1 MMETK
6 EQKNESRTKE
16 KKPLTEQQ
24 RQQRQKMLVYPLMVL
39 LFAGCMWLIFAP
51 SSEDKEKER
60 QGQGFNTD
68 MPMPEDS
75 KIIGDKAKAYEQQDL
90 ENKRKERRGMVGDL
104 SAFWNDSDGDTPT
117 DDADTS
123 DDYRL
128 TRTETTDGETADERQ
143 AGIRTS
149 AAAYQRLNTSLGTF
163 YEPPKEDTEKEELR
177 ERIDELEA
185 MLVAQ
190 DSKPSTM
197 EEQVALLEKSYELAA
212 KYQNDNNAGQAA
224 QPDETGGSVSTGEK
238 SMKAEPVSDVR
249 RTVVSA
255 LPQPM
260 TDSAFIAD
268 YSGERRETADE
279 RQAGIRTSAA
289 AYQRLNTSLGTF
301 YEPPKEDTEK
311 EELRERIDEL
321 EAMLVA
327 QDSKPST
334 MEEQVALLEKSYE
347 LAAKYQNDN
356 NAGQA
361 AQPDETGGSVSTGE
375 KSMKAEPVSDVR
387 RTVVSALP
395 QPMTD
400 SAFIADY
407 SGERNYGFHTAIGA
421 EETTGKNTIAACV
434 QGDQT
439 LTDGQTVKLRL
450 LEPMRVSG
458 RVIPRN
464 TLLVGA
470 ARLQGERLGIGITS
484 LEHGGNIIPVE
495 LEVYDSDGQ
504 AGIFIPGS
512 MEIDAAKE
520 IGANM
525 GSSLGSSINIST
537 DAGAQLAS
545 DLGRG
550 AIQGISQ
557 YISKRMRTVKV
568 HLKSGYRVLLYQEK
582 E

>member
-1 MMETK
+1 MEK
-6 EQKNESRTKE
+6 EQKKNETKE

-24 RQQRQKMLVYPLMVL
+24 RQQRRKMLVYPLMGL
-39 LFAGCMWLIFAP
+39 LFLGCMWLIFAP
-51 SSEDKEKER
+51 SSEDREKAK

-68 MPMPEDS
+68 MPLPEDS
-75 KIIGDKAKAYEQQDL
+75 KIIGDKAKAYEQLQL
-90 ENKRKERRGMVGDL
+90 ENRQKERRGMVGDL
-104 SAFWNDSDGDTPT
+104 SSFWHDGAEKPDT
-117 DDADTS
+117 AAAS

-128 TRTETTDGETADERQ
+128 TQTEPSENERADKQQ

-149 AAAYQRLNTSLGTF
+149 AAAYERLNTSLGTF
-163 YEPPKEDTEKEELR
+163 YEPPKEDREKEELR

-185 MLVAQ
+185 MLMAQ
-190 DSKPSTM
+190 EGKPSSM

-212 KYQNDNNAGQAA
+212 RYQNGKGNAGQTAPEGTETSA
-224 QPDETGGSVSTGEK
+224 KSDER
-238 SMKAEPVSDVR
+238 SMKAEPVSGVR
-249 RTVVSA
+249 PAVVSA

-268 YSGERRETADE
+268 YA
-279 RQAGIRTSAA
+279 
-289 AYQRLNTSLGTF
+289 
-301 YEPPKEDTEK
+301 
-311 EELRERIDEL
+311 
-321 EAMLVA
+321 
-327 QDSKPST
+327 
-334 MEEQVALLEKSYE
+334 
-347 LAAKYQNDN
+347 
-356 NAGQA
+356 
-361 AQPDETGGSVSTGE
+361 
-375 KSMKAEPVSDVR
+375 
-387 RTVVSALP
+387 
-395 QPMTD
+395 
-400 SAFIADY
+400 
-407 SGERNYGFHTAIGA
+407 GERNYGFHTAIGTA
-421 EETTGKNTIAACV
+421 EAPEKNTIAACV

-439 LTDGQTVKLRL
+439 ITDGQTVKLRL

-484 LEHGGNIIPVE
+484 LEHGGSIIPVE

>member
-1 MMETK
+1 MCMEK
-6 EQKNESRTKE
+6 EQKKNETKE

-24 RQQRQKMLVYPLMVL
+24 RQQRRKMLVYPLMGL
-39 LFAGCMWLIFAP
+39 LFLGCMWLIFAP
-51 SSEDKEKER
+51 SSEDREKAR

-68 MPMPEDS
+68 MPLPEDS
-75 KIIGDKAKAYEQQDL
+75 KIIGDKAKAYEQLQL
-90 ENKRKERRGMVGDL
+90 ENRQKERRGMVGDL
-104 SAFWNDSDGDTPT
+104 SSFWHDGAEKPDT
-117 DDADTS
+117 AAAS

-128 TRTETTDGETADERQ
+128 TQTEPSENERADKQQ

-149 AAAYQRLNTSLGTF
+149 AAAYERLSTSLGTF
-163 YEPPKEDTEKEELR
+163 YEPPKEDREKEELR

-185 MLVAQ
+185 MLMAQ
-190 DSKPSTM
+190 EGKPSSM

-212 KYQNDNNAGQAA
+212 KYQNGKGNAGQTEEM
-224 QPDETGGSVSTGEK
+224 ETSAKADGK
-238 SMKAEPVSDVR
+238 SMKAEPVSGVR
-249 RTVVSA
+249 PAVVSA

-268 YSGERRETADE
+268 YA
-279 RQAGIRTSAA
+279 
-289 AYQRLNTSLGTF
+289 
-301 YEPPKEDTEK
+301 
-311 EELRERIDEL
+311 
-321 EAMLVA
+321 
-327 QDSKPST
+327 
-334 MEEQVALLEKSYE
+334 
-347 LAAKYQNDN
+347 
-356 NAGQA
+356 
-361 AQPDETGGSVSTGE
+361 
-375 KSMKAEPVSDVR
+375 
-387 RTVVSALP
+387 
-395 QPMTD
+395 
-400 SAFIADY
+400 
-407 SGERNYGFHTAIGA
+407 GERNYGFHTAIGA

-470 ARLQGERLGIGITS
+470 ARLQGERLGIGIIS

-568 HLKSGYRVLLYQEK
+568 HLKSGYRVLLYQKK

>member
-1 MMETK
+1 MCMEK
-6 EQKNESRTKE
+6 EQKKNETKE

-24 RQQRQKMLVYPLMVL
+24 RQQRRKMLVYPLMGL
-39 LFAGCMWLIFAP
+39 LFLGCLWLIFAP
-51 SSEDKEKER
+51 SSEDREKAK

-68 MPMPEDS
+68 MPLPEDS
-75 KIIGDKAKAYEQQDL
+75 KIIGDKAKAYEQLQL
-90 ENKRKERRGMVGDL
+90 ENRQKERRGMVGDL
-104 SAFWNDSDGDTPT
+104 SSFWHDGAEKPDT
-117 DDADTS
+117 AAAS

-128 TRTETTDGETADERQ
+128 TQTEPSENERADKQQ

-149 AAAYQRLNTSLGTF
+149 AAAYERLSTSLGTF
-163 YEPPKEDTEKEELR
+163 YEPPKEDREKEELR

-185 MLVAQ
+185 MLMAQ
-190 DSKPSTM
+190 EGKPSSM

-212 KYQNDNNAGQAA
+212 KYQNGKGNAGQTEEMETSAKA
-224 QPDETGGSVSTGEK
+224 DER
-238 SMKAEPVSDVR
+238 SMKAEPVSGVR
-249 RTVVSA
+249 PAVVSA

-268 YSGERRETADE
+268 YA
-279 RQAGIRTSAA
+279 
-289 AYQRLNTSLGTF
+289 
-301 YEPPKEDTEK
+301 
-311 EELRERIDEL
+311 
-321 EAMLVA
+321 
-327 QDSKPST
+327 
-334 MEEQVALLEKSYE
+334 
-347 LAAKYQNDN
+347 
-356 NAGQA
+356 
-361 AQPDETGGSVSTGE
+361 
-375 KSMKAEPVSDVR
+375 
-387 RTVVSALP
+387 
-395 QPMTD
+395 
-400 SAFIADY
+400 
-407 SGERNYGFHTAIGA
+407 GERNYGFHTAIGTA
-421 EETTGKNTIAACV
+421 EASEKNTIAACV

-484 LEHGGNIIPVE
+484 LEHGGSIIPVE

>member
-1 MMETK
+1 METK
-6 EQKNESRTKE
+6 EQKNETRTKE
-16 KKPLTEQQ
+16 KKPLKEQQ
-24 RQQRQKMLVYPLMVL
+24 RQQRKKMLVYPLMVL
-39 LFAGCMWLIFAP
+39 LFVGCMWLIFAP
-51 SSEDKEKER
+51 SSEDKEKAE

-68 MPMPEDS
+68 MPLPEDS

-90 ENKRKERRGMVGDL
+90 ENKQKERRGMVGDL
-104 SAFWNDSDGDTPT
+104 SAFWNDGGENENDT
-117 DDADTS
+117 AS

-128 TRTETTDGETADERQ
+128 TRTETPEKETENETQ

-190 DSKPSTM
+190 EGKPSTM

-212 KYQNDNNAGQAA
+212 KYQSEGNNAGQAA
-224 QPDETGGSVSTGEK
+224 QPEETGSPVSTGEK

-255 LPQPM
+255 L
-260 TDSAFIAD
+260 S
-268 YSGERRETADE
+268 
-279 RQAGIRTSAA
+279 
-289 AYQRLNTSLGTF
+289 
-301 YEPPKEDTEK
+301 
-311 EELRERIDEL
+311 
-321 EAMLVA
+321 
-327 QDSKPST
+327 
-334 MEEQVALLEKSYE
+334 
-347 LAAKYQNDN
+347 
-356 NAGQA
+356 
-361 AQPDETGGSVSTGE
+361 
-375 KSMKAEPVSDVR
+375 
-387 RTVVSALP
+387 

-407 SGERNYGFHTAIGA
+407 SGERNYGFHTAIGT
-421 EETTGKNTIAACV
+421 EDVTGKNTIAASV

-458 RVIPRN
+458 RIISRN
-464 TLLVGA
+464 TTLIGA
-470 ARLQGERLGIGITS
+470 ARLQGERLGIQITS
-484 LEHGGNIIPVE
+484 LEHEGTIIPVE

-568 HLKSGYRVLLYQEK
+568 HLKSGYKVLLYQNK

>member
-1 MMETK
+1 MCMEK
-6 EQKNESRTKE
+6 EQKKNETKE

-24 RQQRQKMLVYPLMVL
+24 RQQRRKMLVYPLMGL
-39 LFAGCMWLIFAP
+39 LFLGCMWLIFAP
-51 SSEDKEKER
+51 SSEDREKAK

-68 MPMPEDS
+68 MPLPEDS
-75 KIIGDKAKAYEQQDL
+75 KIIGDKAKAYEQLQL
-90 ENKRKERRGMVGDL
+90 ENRQKERRGMVGDL
-104 SAFWNDSDGDTPT
+104 SAFWNEDNRDESDTV
-117 DDADTS
+117 S

-128 TRTETTDGETADERQ
+128 TQTEPSENERADKQQ

-149 AAAYQRLNTSLGTF
+149 AAAYERLNTSLGTF
-163 YEPPKEDTEKEELR
+163 YEPPKKDREKEELR

-185 MLVAQ
+185 MLMAQ
-190 DSKPSTM
+190 EGKPSSM

-212 KYQNDNNAGQAA
+212 KYQNGKGNAGQSA
-224 QPDETGGSVSTGEK
+224 QPEGTETSAKADER
-238 SMKAEPVSDVR
+238 SMKAEPISGVR
-249 RTVVSA
+249 PAVVSA

-268 YSGERRETADE
+268 YA
-279 RQAGIRTSAA
+279 
-289 AYQRLNTSLGTF
+289 
-301 YEPPKEDTEK
+301 
-311 EELRERIDEL
+311 
-321 EAMLVA
+321 
-327 QDSKPST
+327 
-334 MEEQVALLEKSYE
+334 
-347 LAAKYQNDN
+347 
-356 NAGQA
+356 
-361 AQPDETGGSVSTGE
+361 
-375 KSMKAEPVSDVR
+375 
-387 RTVVSALP
+387 
-395 QPMTD
+395 
-400 SAFIADY
+400 
-407 SGERNYGFHTAIGA
+407 GERNYGFHTAIGTA
-421 EETTGKNTIAACV
+421 EASEKNTIAACV

-439 LTDGQTVKLRL
+439 ITDGQTVKLRL

-484 LEHGGNIIPVE
+484 LEHRGSIIPVK

-557 YISKRMRTVKV
+557 YISKRMRTIKV

>member
-1 MMETK
+1 METK
-6 EQKNESRTKE
+6 EQKNETRTKE

-24 RQQRQKMLVYPLMVL
+24 RQQRKKMLVYPLMGL
-39 LFAGCMWLIFAP
+39 TFLGCMWLIFAP
-51 SSEDKEKER
+51 SSSDREKAR

-68 MPMPEDS
+68 MPLPEDS

-90 ENKRKERRGMVGDL
+90 ENKQKERRGMVGDL
-104 SAFWNDSDGDTPT
+104 SAFWNDGGENENDT
-117 DDADTS
+117 AS

-128 TRTETTDGETADERQ
+128 TRTETPEKETENETQ

-190 DSKPSTM
+190 EGKPSTM

-212 KYQNDNNAGQAA
+212 KYQSEGNNAGQAA
-224 QPDETGGSVSTGEK
+224 QPEETGSPVSTGEK

-255 LPQPM
+255 L
-260 TDSAFIAD
+260 S
-268 YSGERRETADE
+268 
-279 RQAGIRTSAA
+279 
-289 AYQRLNTSLGTF
+289 
-301 YEPPKEDTEK
+301 
-311 EELRERIDEL
+311 
-321 EAMLVA
+321 
-327 QDSKPST
+327 
-334 MEEQVALLEKSYE
+334 
-347 LAAKYQNDN
+347 
-356 NAGQA
+356 
-361 AQPDETGGSVSTGE
+361 
-375 KSMKAEPVSDVR
+375 
-387 RTVVSALP
+387 

-407 SGERNYGFHTAIGA
+407 SGERNYGFHTAIGT
-421 EETTGKNTIAACV
+421 EDVTGKNTIAASV

-458 RVIPRN
+458 RIISRN
-464 TLLVGA
+464 MTLIGA
-470 ARLQGERLGIGITS
+470 ARLQGERLGIQITS
-484 LEHGGNIIPVE
+484 LEHEGTIIPVE

-568 HLKSGYRVLLYQEK
+568 HLKSGYKVLLYQNK

>member
-1 MMETK
+1 METK
-6 EQKNESRTKE
+6 EQKNETRTKE

-24 RQQRQKMLVYPLMVL
+24 RQQRKKMLVYPLMVL
-39 LFAGCMWLIFAP
+39 LFVGCMWLIFAP
-51 SSEDKEKER
+51 SSEDKEKAE

-68 MPMPEDS
+68 MPLPEDS

-90 ENKRKERRGMVGDL
+90 ENKQKERRGMVGDL
-104 SAFWNDSDGDTPT
+104 SAFWNDGGENENDT
-117 DDADTS
+117 AS

-128 TRTETTDGETADERQ
+128 TRTETPEKETENETQ

-190 DSKPSTM
+190 EGKPSTM

-212 KYQNDNNAGQAA
+212 KYQSEGNNAGQAA
-224 QPDETGGSVSTGEK
+224 QPEETGSPVSTGEK

-255 LPQPM
+255 L
-260 TDSAFIAD
+260 S
-268 YSGERRETADE
+268 
-279 RQAGIRTSAA
+279 
-289 AYQRLNTSLGTF
+289 
-301 YEPPKEDTEK
+301 
-311 EELRERIDEL
+311 
-321 EAMLVA
+321 
-327 QDSKPST
+327 
-334 MEEQVALLEKSYE
+334 
-347 LAAKYQNDN
+347 
-356 NAGQA
+356 
-361 AQPDETGGSVSTGE
+361 
-375 KSMKAEPVSDVR
+375 
-387 RTVVSALP
+387 

-407 SGERNYGFHTAIGA
+407 SGERNYGFHTAIGT
-421 EETTGKNTIAACV
+421 EDVTGKNTIAASV

-458 RVIPRN
+458 RIISRN
-464 TLLVGA
+464 TTLIGA
-470 ARLQGERLGIGITS
+470 ARLQGERLGIQITS
-484 LEHGGNIIPVE
+484 LEHEGTIIPVE

-537 DAGAQLAS
+537 DAGAHLAS

-568 HLKSGYRVLLYQEK
+568 HLKSGYKVLLYQNK

>member
-1 MMETK
+1 M
-6 EQKNESRTKE
+6 
-16 KKPLTEQQ
+16 
-24 RQQRQKMLVYPLMVL
+24 
-39 LFAGCMWLIFAP
+39 
-51 SSEDKEKER
+51 
-60 QGQGFNTD
+60 
-68 MPMPEDS
+68 
-75 KIIGDKAKAYEQQDL
+75 
-90 ENKRKERRGMVGDL
+90 
-104 SAFWNDSDGDTPT
+104 
-117 DDADTS
+117 
-123 DDYRL
+123 
-128 TRTETTDGETADERQ
+128 
-143 AGIRTS
+143 
-149 AAAYQRLNTSLGTF
+149 
-163 YEPPKEDTEKEELR
+163 
-177 ERIDELEA
+177 
-185 MLVAQ
+185 
-190 DSKPSTM
+190 
-197 EEQVALLEKSYELAA
+197 
-212 KYQNDNNAGQAA
+212 
-224 QPDETGGSVSTGEK
+224 
-238 SMKAEPVSDVR
+238 
-249 RTVVSA
+249 
-255 LPQPM
+255 
-260 TDSAFIAD
+260 
-268 YSGERRETADE
+268 
-279 RQAGIRTSAA
+279 
-289 AYQRLNTSLGTF
+289 
-301 YEPPKEDTEK
+301 
-311 EELRERIDEL
+311 
-321 EAMLVA
+321 
-327 QDSKPST
+327 
-334 MEEQVALLEKSYE
+334 
-347 LAAKYQNDN
+347 
-356 NAGQA
+356 
-361 AQPDETGGSVSTGE
+361 STGE

-407 SGERNYGFHTAIGA
+407 SGERNYGFQ
-421 EETTGKNTIAACV
+421 GKNTIAACV

>member
-1 MMETK
+1 MYMEK
-6 EQKNESRTKE
+6 EQKKNETKE

-24 RQQRQKMLVYPLMVL
+24 RRQRQKMLVYPLMVL
-39 LFAGCMWLIFAP
+39 LFAGCLWLIFAP

-60 QGQGFNTD
+60 QGRGFNTD
-68 MPMPEDS
+68 MPLPEDS

-104 SAFWNDSDGDTPT
+104 SAFWNDGGENGSDT
-117 DDADTS
+117 AS

-128 TRTETTDGETADERQ
+128 TRAETPEDKPGDETRAN
-143 AGIRTS
+143 IRTS

-163 YEPPKEDTEKEELR
+163 YEPPKEDREKEELR

-185 MLVAQ
+185 MLMAQ
-190 DSKPSTM
+190 EGKPSSM

-212 KYQNDNNAGQAA
+212 RYQNGKGNAGQTA
-224 QPDETGGSVSTGEK
+224 QPEGTETSAKSDER
-238 SMKAEPVSDVR
+238 SMKAEPVSGVR
-249 RTVVSA
+249 PAVVSA

-268 YSGERRETADE
+268 YA
-279 RQAGIRTSAA
+279 
-289 AYQRLNTSLGTF
+289 
-301 YEPPKEDTEK
+301 
-311 EELRERIDEL
+311 
-321 EAMLVA
+321 
-327 QDSKPST
+327 
-334 MEEQVALLEKSYE
+334 
-347 LAAKYQNDN
+347 
-356 NAGQA
+356 
-361 AQPDETGGSVSTGE
+361 
-375 KSMKAEPVSDVR
+375 
-387 RTVVSALP
+387 
-395 QPMTD
+395 
-400 SAFIADY
+400 
-407 SGERNYGFHTAIGA
+407 GERNYGFHTAIGTA
-421 EETTGKNTIAACV
+421 EASEKNTIAACV

-484 LEHGGNIIPVE
+484 LEHGGSIIPVE

-557 YISKRMRTVKV
+557 YISKRMRTIKV
-568 HLKSGYRVLLYQEK
+568 HLKSGCRVLLYQEK

>member
-6 EQKNESRTKE
+6 EQKNETRTKE

-24 RQQRQKMLVYPLMVL
+24 RQQRKKMLVYPLMVL

-51 SSEDKEKER
+51 SSKDKEKAQ

-68 MPMPEDS
+68 MPLPEDS

-90 ENKRKERRGMVGDL
+90 ENKQKERRGMVGDL
-104 SAFWNDSDGDTPT
+104 SAFWNDGEKDGSDTV
-117 DDADTS
+117 S

-128 TRTETTDGETADERQ
+128 TTETPEKETGDETQ

-149 AAAYQRLNTSLGTF
+149 AAAYERLNTSLGTF
-163 YEPPKEDTEKEELR
+163 YEPPKEDSEKEELR

-190 DSKPSTM
+190 EGKPTTM
-197 EEQVALLEKSYELAA
+197 EEQVTLLEKSYELAA
-212 KYQNDNNAGQAA
+212 KYQNGNNAGQAA

-238 SMKAEPVSDVR
+238 SMKAEPISDVR

-268 YSGERRETADE
+268 YA
-279 RQAGIRTSAA
+279 
-289 AYQRLNTSLGTF
+289 
-301 YEPPKEDTEK
+301 
-311 EELRERIDEL
+311 
-321 EAMLVA
+321 
-327 QDSKPST
+327 
-334 MEEQVALLEKSYE
+334 
-347 LAAKYQNDN
+347 
-356 NAGQA
+356 
-361 AQPDETGGSVSTGE
+361 
-375 KSMKAEPVSDVR
+375 
-387 RTVVSALP
+387 
-395 QPMTD
+395 
-400 SAFIADY
+400 
-407 SGERNYGFHTAIGA
+407 GERNYGFHTAIGTA
-421 EETTGKNTIAACV
+421 EASEKNTIAACV

-439 LTDGQTVKLRL
+439 ITDGQTVKLRL

-458 RVIPRN
+458 RIIPRN

-484 LEHGGNIIPVE
+484 LEHGGSIIPVE

>member
-1 MMETK
+1 MYMEK
-6 EQKNESRTKE
+6 EQKKNETKE

-24 RQQRQKMLVYPLMVL
+24 RRQRQKMLVYPLMVL

-51 SSEDKEKER
+51 SSEEKEKAE

-68 MPMPEDS
+68 MPLPEDS

-90 ENKRKERRGMVGDL
+90 ENKRKERRGMVGNL
-104 SAFWNDSDGDTPT
+104 SAFWNDGEKDGSDTV
-117 DDADTS
+117 S

-128 TRTETTDGETADERQ
+128 TQTETPEGKPGDGTRAN
-143 AGIRTS
+143 IRTS

-163 YEPPKEDTEKEELR
+163 YEQPKEDTEKEELQ

-190 DSKPSTM
+190 ESEPSTM

-212 KYQNDNNAGQAA
+212 KYQNGNNAGQSA
-224 QPDETGGSVSTGEK
+224 QPKETEASVSARNGK
-238 SMKAEPVSDVR
+238 AVAEPVS
-249 RTVVSA
+249 
-255 LPQPM
+255 
-260 TDSAFIAD
+260 
-268 YSGERRETADE
+268 G
-279 RQAGIRTSAA
+279 
-289 AYQRLNTSLGTF
+289 
-301 YEPPKEDTEK
+301 
-311 EELRERIDEL
+311 
-321 EAMLVA
+321 
-327 QDSKPST
+327 
-334 MEEQVALLEKSYE
+334 
-347 LAAKYQNDN
+347 
-356 NAGQA
+356 
-361 AQPDETGGSVSTGE
+361 
-375 KSMKAEPVSDVR
+375 VR

-407 SGERNYGFHTAIGA
+407 SGERNYGFHTAVGA

-458 RVIPRN
+458 RIVPRN
-464 TLLVGA
+464 TSLVGA
-470 ARLQGERLGIGITS
+470 ARLQGERLGIRITS
-484 LEHGGNIIPVE
+484 LEHGGTIIPVE

-568 HLKSGYRVLLYQEK
+568 HLKSGYKVLLYQEK

>member
-1 MMETK
+1 MCMEK
-6 EQKNESRTKE
+6 EQKKNETKE

-24 RQQRQKMLVYPLMVL
+24 RQQRRKMLVYPLMGL
-39 LFAGCMWLIFAP
+39 LFLGCMWLIFAP
-51 SSEDKEKER
+51 SSEDREKAR

-68 MPMPEDS
+68 MPLPEDS
-75 KIIGDKAKAYEQQDL
+75 KIIGDKAKAYEQLQL
-90 ENKRKERRGMVGDL
+90 ENRQKERRGMVGDL
-104 SAFWNDSDGDTPT
+104 SSFWHDGAEKPDT
-117 DDADTS
+117 AAAS

-128 TRTETTDGETADERQ
+128 TQTEPSENERADKQQ

-149 AAAYQRLNTSLGTF
+149 AAAYERLSTSLGTF
-163 YEPPKEDTEKEELR
+163 YEPPKEDREKEELR

-185 MLVAQ
+185 MLMAQ
-190 DSKPSTM
+190 EGKPSSM

-212 KYQNDNNAGQAA
+212 KYQNGKGNAGQTEEM
-224 QPDETGGSVSTGEK
+224 ETSAKADGK
-238 SMKAEPVSDVR
+238 SMKAEPVSGVR
-249 RTVVSA
+249 PAVVSA

-268 YSGERRETADE
+268 YA
-279 RQAGIRTSAA
+279 
-289 AYQRLNTSLGTF
+289 
-301 YEPPKEDTEK
+301 
-311 EELRERIDEL
+311 
-321 EAMLVA
+321 
-327 QDSKPST
+327 
-334 MEEQVALLEKSYE
+334 
-347 LAAKYQNDN
+347 
-356 NAGQA
+356 
-361 AQPDETGGSVSTGE
+361 
-375 KSMKAEPVSDVR
+375 
-387 RTVVSALP
+387 
-395 QPMTD
+395 
-400 SAFIADY
+400 
-407 SGERNYGFHTAIGA
+407 GERNYGFHTAIGTA
-421 EETTGKNTIAACV
+421 EAPEKNTIAACV

-470 ARLQGERLGIGITS
+470 ARLQGERLGIGIIS

>member
-1 MMETK
+1 METK
-6 EQKNESRTKE
+6 EQKNETRTKE

-24 RQQRQKMLVYPLMVL
+24 RRQRQKMLVYPLMVL
-39 LFAGCMWLIFAP
+39 LFAGSLWLIFAP
-51 SSEDKEKER
+51 SPEDKEKAE

-68 MPMPEDS
+68 MPLPEDS

-104 SAFWNDSDGDTPT
+104 SAFWNDGGENENDT
-117 DDADTS
+117 AS

-128 TRTETTDGETADERQ
+128 TRIETPEKETEDETQ

-190 DSKPSTM
+190 EGKPSTM

-212 KYQNDNNAGQAA
+212 KYQSGGGNNAGQAA
-224 QPDETGGSVSTGEK
+224 QPKETEASVSARNG
-238 SMKAEPVSDVR
+238 KAV
-249 RTVVSA
+249 
-255 LPQPM
+255 
-260 TDSAFIAD
+260 
-268 YSGERRETADE
+268 
-279 RQAGIRTSAA
+279 
-289 AYQRLNTSLGTF
+289 
-301 YEPPKEDTEK
+301 
-311 EELRERIDEL
+311 
-321 EAMLVA
+321 
-327 QDSKPST
+327 
-334 MEEQVALLEKSYE
+334 
-347 LAAKYQNDN
+347 
-356 NAGQA
+356 
-361 AQPDETGGSVSTGE
+361 
-375 KSMKAEPVSDVR
+375 AEPVSDVR

-421 EETTGKNTIAACV
+421 EDTTRKNTIAACV

-458 RVIPRN
+458 RIVPRN
-464 TLLVGA
+464 TTLVGA
-470 ARLQGERLGIGITS
+470 ARLQGERLGIQITS
-484 LEHGGNIIPVE
+484 LEHQETIIPVE

>member
-1 MMETK
+1 METK
-6 EQKNESRTKE
+6 EQKNETRTKE

-24 RQQRQKMLVYPLMVL
+24 RRQRQKMLVYPLMVL

-51 SSEDKEKER
+51 SSEDKEKAE

-68 MPMPEDS
+68 MPLPEDS

-90 ENKRKERRGMVGDL
+90 ENKQKERRGMVGDL
-104 SAFWNDSDGDTPT
+104 SAFWNDGGENENDT
-117 DDADTS
+117 AS

-128 TRTETTDGETADERQ
+128 TRTET
-143 AGIRTS
+143 
-149 AAAYQRLNTSLGTF
+149 
-163 YEPPKEDTEKEELR
+163 PEKETE
-177 ERIDELEA
+177 
-185 MLVAQ
+185 
-190 DSKPSTM
+190 
-197 EEQVALLEKSYELAA
+197 
-212 KYQNDNNAGQAA
+212 N
-224 QPDETGGSVSTGEK
+224 ET
-238 SMKAEPVSDVR
+238 
-249 RTVVSA
+249 
-255 LPQPM
+255 
-260 TDSAFIAD
+260 
-268 YSGERRETADE
+268 
-279 RQAGIRTSAA
+279 QAGIRTSAA

-458 RVIPRN
+458 RIIPRN
-464 TLLVGA
+464 TTLVGA
-470 ARLQGERLGIGITS
+470 ARLQGERLGINITS
-484 LEHGGNIIPVE
+484 LEHQGTIIPVE

-512 MEIDAAKE
+512 MEIDAVKE

-568 HLKSGYRVLLYQEK
+568 HLKSGYKVLLYQEK

>member
-163 YEPPKEDTEKEELR
+163 YEPPKEDREKEELR

-185 MLVAQ
+185 MLMAQ
-190 DSKPSTM
+190 EGKPSTM

-212 KYQNDNNAGQAA
+212 KYQNGGNSTGQAT
-224 QPDETGGSVSTGEK
+224 QPKEEIAVPETNGKG
-238 SMKAEPVSDVR
+238 MKAEPVSGVH
-249 RTVVSA
+249 
-255 LPQPM
+255 P
-260 TDSAFIAD
+260 
-268 YSGERRETADE
+268 
-279 RQAGIRTSAA
+279 
-289 AYQRLNTSLGTF
+289 
-301 YEPPKEDTEK
+301 
-311 EELRERIDEL
+311 
-321 EAMLVA
+321 
-327 QDSKPST
+327 
-334 MEEQVALLEKSYE
+334 
-347 LAAKYQNDN
+347 
-356 NAGQA
+356 
-361 AQPDETGGSVSTGE
+361 
-375 KSMKAEPVSDVR
+375 
-387 RTVVSALP
+387 TVVSALP

-407 SGERNYGFHTAIGA
+407 SGERNYGFHTAIGTA
-421 EETTGKNTIAACV
+421 EAQEKNTIAACV

-439 LTDGQTVKLRL
+439 ITDGQTVKLRL

-458 RVIPRN
+458 RIIPRN
-464 TLLVGA
+464 TTLVGA
-470 ARLQGERLGIGITS
+470 ARLQGERLGINITS
-484 LEHGGNIIPVE
+484 LEHGGSIIPVE

>member
-1 MMETK
+1 MYMEK
-6 EQKNESRTKE
+6 EQKKNETKE

-24 RQQRQKMLVYPLMVL
+24 RRQRQKMLVYPLMVL

-68 MPMPEDS
+68 MPLPEDS

-104 SAFWNDSDGDTPT
+104 SAFWNDGEKDGIGTV
-117 DDADTS
+117 S

-128 TRTETTDGETADERQ
+128 TQTETPEDKSGDETRAN
-143 AGIRTS
+143 IRTS

-185 MLVAQ
+185 MLMAQ
-190 DSKPSTM
+190 EGKPSTM

-212 KYQNDNNAGQAA
+212 KYQSGGSNNAGQTA
-224 QPDETGGSVSTGEK
+224 QPEETEVAVPERNGKAV
-238 SMKAEPVSDVR
+238 AEPVSDVR
-249 RTVVSA
+249 
-255 LPQPM
+255 
-260 TDSAFIAD
+260 
-268 YSGERRETADE
+268 
-279 RQAGIRTSAA
+279 
-289 AYQRLNTSLGTF
+289 
-301 YEPPKEDTEK
+301 K
-311 EELRERIDEL
+311 
-321 EAMLVA
+321 
-327 QDSKPST
+327 
-334 MEEQVALLEKSYE
+334 
-347 LAAKYQNDN
+347 
-356 NAGQA
+356 
-361 AQPDETGGSVSTGE
+361 
-375 KSMKAEPVSDVR
+375 
-387 RTVVSALP
+387 TVVSALP

-407 SGERNYGFHTAIGA
+407 SGERNYGFHTAVGGEA
-421 EETTGKNTIAACV
+421 TSGKNTIAACV
-434 QGDQT
+434 QSDQT

-458 RVIPRN
+458 RIVPRN
-464 TLLVGA
+464 TTLVGA
-470 ARLQGERLGIGITS
+470 ARLQGERLGIQITS
-484 LEHGGNIIPVE
+484 LEHQGTIIPVE

-504 AGIFIPGS
+504 VGIFIPGS

>member
-1 MMETK
+1 MEK
-6 EQKNESRTKE
+6 EQKKNETKE

-24 RQQRQKMLVYPLMVL
+24 RQQRRKMLVYPLMGL
-39 LFAGCMWLIFAP
+39 LFLGCMWLIFAP
-51 SSEDKEKER
+51 SSEDREKAR

-68 MPMPEDS
+68 MPLPEDS
-75 KIIGDKAKAYEQQDL
+75 KIIGDKAKAYEQLQL
-90 ENKRKERRGMVGDL
+90 ENRQKERRGMVGDL
-104 SAFWNDSDGDTPT
+104 SSFWHDGAEKPDT
-117 DDADTS
+117 AAAS

-128 TRTETTDGETADERQ
+128 TQTEPSENERADKQQ

-149 AAAYQRLNTSLGTF
+149 AAAYERLSTSLGTF
-163 YEPPKEDTEKEELR
+163 YEPPKEDREKEELR

-185 MLVAQ
+185 MLMAQ
-190 DSKPSTM
+190 EGKPSSM

-212 KYQNDNNAGQAA
+212 KYQNGKGNAGQTEEM
-224 QPDETGGSVSTGEK
+224 ETSAKADGK
-238 SMKAEPVSDVR
+238 SMKAEPVSGVR
-249 RTVVSA
+249 PAVVSA

-268 YSGERRETADE
+268 YA
-279 RQAGIRTSAA
+279 
-289 AYQRLNTSLGTF
+289 
-301 YEPPKEDTEK
+301 
-311 EELRERIDEL
+311 
-321 EAMLVA
+321 
-327 QDSKPST
+327 
-334 MEEQVALLEKSYE
+334 
-347 LAAKYQNDN
+347 
-356 NAGQA
+356 
-361 AQPDETGGSVSTGE
+361 
-375 KSMKAEPVSDVR
+375 
-387 RTVVSALP
+387 
-395 QPMTD
+395 
-400 SAFIADY
+400 
-407 SGERNYGFHTAIGA
+407 GERNYGFHTAIGTA
-421 EETTGKNTIAACV
+421 EAPEKNTIAACV

-470 ARLQGERLGIGITS
+470 ARLQGERLGIGIIS

-568 HLKSGYRVLLYQEK
+568 HLKSGYRVLLYQKK

>member
-1 MMETK
+1 METK
-6 EQKNESRTKE
+6 EQKNETRTKE

-24 RQQRQKMLVYPLMVL
+24 RQQRKKMLVYPLMVL
-39 LFAGCMWLIFAP
+39 LFVGCMWLIFAP
-51 SSEDKEKER
+51 SSEDKEKAE

-68 MPMPEDS
+68 MPLPEDS

-90 ENKRKERRGMVGDL
+90 ENKQKERRGMVGDL
-104 SAFWNDSDGDTPT
+104 SAFWNDGGENENDT
-117 DDADTS
+117 AS

-128 TRTETTDGETADERQ
+128 TRTETPEKETENETQ

-190 DSKPSTM
+190 EGKPSTM

-212 KYQNDNNAGQAA
+212 KYQSEGNNAGQAA
-224 QPDETGGSVSTGEK
+224 QPEETGSPVSTGEK

-255 LPQPM
+255 L
-260 TDSAFIAD
+260 S
-268 YSGERRETADE
+268 
-279 RQAGIRTSAA
+279 
-289 AYQRLNTSLGTF
+289 
-301 YEPPKEDTEK
+301 
-311 EELRERIDEL
+311 
-321 EAMLVA
+321 
-327 QDSKPST
+327 
-334 MEEQVALLEKSYE
+334 
-347 LAAKYQNDN
+347 
-356 NAGQA
+356 
-361 AQPDETGGSVSTGE
+361 
-375 KSMKAEPVSDVR
+375 
-387 RTVVSALP
+387 

-407 SGERNYGFHTAIGA
+407 SGERNYGFHTAIGT
-421 EETTGKNTIAACV
+421 EDVTGKNTIAASV

-484 LEHGGNIIPVE
+484 LEHGGSIIPVE

>member
-1 MMETK
+1 MYMEK
-6 EQKNESRTKE
+6 EQKKNETKE

-24 RQQRQKMLVYPLMVL
+24 RRQRQKMLVYPLMVL

-68 MPMPEDS
+68 MPLPEDS

-104 SAFWNDSDGDTPT
+104 SAFWNDGGGDAPT

-128 TRTETTDGETADERQ
+128 TRTETTSGETADERQ

-163 YEPPKEDTEKEELR
+163 YEPSKEDTEKEELR

-190 DSKPSTM
+190 ESKPSTM

-212 KYQNDNNAGQAA
+212 KYQSGGGNNAGQSA
-224 QPDETGGSVSTGEK
+224 QPKETEASVSARNGK
-238 SMKAEPVSDVR
+238 AVAEPVSGVR

-268 YSGERRETADE
+268 YSG
-279 RQAGIRTSAA
+279 
-289 AYQRLNTSLGTF
+289 
-301 YEPPKEDTEK
+301 K
-311 EELRERIDEL
+311 
-321 EAMLVA
+321 
-327 QDSKPST
+327 
-334 MEEQVALLEKSYE
+334 
-347 LAAKYQNDN
+347 
-356 NAGQA
+356 
-361 AQPDETGGSVSTGE
+361 
-375 KSMKAEPVSDVR
+375 
-387 RTVVSALP
+387 
-395 QPMTD
+395 
-400 SAFIADY
+400 
-407 SGERNYGFHTAIGA
+407 RNYGFHTAVGA

-458 RVIPRN
+458 RIVPRN
-464 TLLVGA
+464 TPLVGA
-470 ARLQGERLGIGITS
+470 ARLQGERLGIRITS
-484 LEHGGNIIPVE
+484 LEHGGTIIPVE

-504 AGIFIPGS
+504 AGVSIPGS

-568 HLKSGYRVLLYQEK
+568 HLKSGYKVLLYQEK
-582 E
+582 D